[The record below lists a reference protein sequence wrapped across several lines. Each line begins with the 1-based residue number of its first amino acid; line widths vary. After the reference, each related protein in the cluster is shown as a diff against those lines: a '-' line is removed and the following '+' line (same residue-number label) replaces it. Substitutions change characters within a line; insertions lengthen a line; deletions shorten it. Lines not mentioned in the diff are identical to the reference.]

1 MRLSVPDHMKL
12 SPKQRAL
19 KALLGS
25 KTDRAPVTTLTGCG
39 GAVNVDMQKATGIFW
54 PDAHKDPEL
63 MAKLAIAG
71 YEIGGLEC
79 VKVPFHNIV
88 EAETLGCKTRYP
100 EQRHLY
106 PVVIEHPYRKP
117 QDLKM
122 PKRIVDS
129 GRLPVVLEA
138 IRIAR
143 GLVGDFLPISSHV
156 VGPFTLACEL
166 VGIERL
172 SIWSLKNIEFVKT
185 VLDFATEFIIAFGK
199 AQYRAGSDFVT
210 VADGSLAQNL
220 VTPEVLNDLLKPAL
234 IRIAENFHGIR
245 LLYIG
250 GKEEPMVPFLAEC
263 GYDGIS
269 VAETVNIAKIKP
281 IVGEVKILGNVSS
294 KTTLTQGSPKE
305 VQSEV
310 KKAIEGGADLIEPSC
325 GIPPETPTAN
335 IKAMVEAVK
344 TYGRQIEPV

>member
-1 MRLSVPDHMKL
+1 MKL
-12 SPKQRAL
+12 SPKKRAL

-25 KTDRAPVTTLTGCG
+25 QTDRAPVTSITGCG
-39 GAVNVDMQKATGIFW
+39 GSVNVDMQTATGIFW
-54 PDAHKDPEL
+54 PYAHKDPEM
-63 MAKLAIAG
+63 MAKLAIAA
-71 YEIGGLEC
+71 YEIGGIEC
-79 VKVPFHNIV
+79 VKIPFHNIT
-88 EAETLGCKTRYP
+88 EAEALGCKTRYP
-100 EQRHLY
+100 EQKYLY
-106 PVVIEHPYRKP
+106 PVVIENPFNKP

-122 PKRIVDS
+122 PNRIVES
-129 GRLPVVLEA
+129 GRLPVVLQA

-143 GLVGDFLPISSHV
+143 EIVGDFLPISSHV

-166 VGIERL
+166 VGIERF
-172 SIWSLKNIEFVKT
+172 SIWSLKNIDYVRT

-220 VTPEVLNDLLKPAL
+220 VTPEVLNHFLKPAL
-234 IRIAENFHGIR
+234 IRIAENLQGIR

-269 VAETVNIAKIKP
+269 VAETVNIARIKS
-281 IVGEVKILGNVSS
+281 IVGDVKILGNISS
-294 KTTLTQGSPKE
+294 KKTLTQGSPEE
-305 VQSEV
+305 VKAEV
-310 KKAIEGGADLIEPSC
+310 KKAIEAGADLIEPSC

-344 TYGRQIEPV
+344 TYGGRL